1 MNNAL
6 IPGKEKAWFFHLY
19 QKLFIADIVLIY
31 HQAQMAMLRKEVRN
45 RGFKKLTKFNQVKKR
60 DLNNNANVP
69 ASWCVTI
76 IRTPEIAFDID
87 KFGLVLKVVIQHG
100 SELLFLNIQDK
111 AR

>member
-19 QKLFIADIVLIY
+19 QKFFIADIVLIY
-31 HQAQMAMLRKEVRN
+31 HQTQMGMLRKEMRN
-45 RGFKKLTKFNQVKKR
+45 RGFQKSTKFNQVKKCNF
-60 DLNNNANVP
+60 NNNVSLP
-69 ASWCVTI
+69 APGCATI
-76 IRTPEIAFDID
+76 IRTSKNTFDIN
-87 KFGLVLKVVIQHG
+87 KMGLVLKVVVQHG